1 MQDLTDMISGAA
13 DLALFSSIRS
23 YVSTRIDFFLEHT
36 LSGALTVVG
45 GVALAAMT
53 IWIMIQGYLIVS
65 GRSQDG
71 LKGFLIQA
79 FKSYL
84 IVLVATGLAAG
95 QGFSV
100 RTLTDDLMGSVAE
113 VMAGD
118 GDVAKCL
125 KADAAFLGCK
135 VDRNLT
141 LMQGAMNFAGQLD
154 TSDDPILEEKKT
166 RASWFIGVGTG
177 GPAIVA
183 GTMILMYK
191 VAIALFIG
199 LGPIFILCLLFKQ
212 TAGLFSKWLYY
223 GIATIFAS
231 TLLAVMADICL
242 DLIKNVAGAL
252 FVADLFGANSQGLMQ
267 AATQQLG
274 LGLMLSTLLISVPPM
289 AGSFFNGVMGGFSA
303 YSVFNSP
310 PPPSS
315 AAGQFG
321 SGAQGAAGTNGT
333 NGASTGGDT
342 STTANPNINTASRA
356 STGQAV
362 TNYTPDTVKPIEQSQ
377 TGNAARAYTP
387 PSPPPAPETPPPIPP
402 EARPSSAPPP
412 KE

>member
-1 MQDLTDMISGAA
+1 MN
-13 DLALFSSIRS
+13 
-23 YVSTRIDFFLEHT
+23 
-36 LSGALTVVG
+36 
-45 GVALAAMT
+45 
-53 IWIMIQGYLIVS
+53 IMIQYPLI
-65 GRSQDG
+65 
-71 LKGFLIQA
+71 
-79 FKSYL
+79 
-84 IVLVATGLAAG
+84 TAG
-95 QGFSV
+95 QSFSV
-100 RTLTDDLMGSVAE
+100 RALTDGVMNSVAE

-154 TSDDPILEEKKT
+154 TADDPILEEKKT

-231 TLLAVMADICL
+231 TLLAVMSDICL

-333 NGASTGGDT
+333 NGASTT
-342 STTANPNINTASRA
+342 SGSNTPVPSANNAPTLGNRVASGQTTANYSADVVKS
-356 STGQAV
+356 
-362 TNYTPDTVKPIEQSQ
+362 PDQSQ
-377 TGNAARAYTP
+377 TGNAARPYTP
-387 PSPPPAPETPPPIPP
+387 PPETLPPVSPDV
-402 EARPSSAPPP
+402 RPAASPPPP
-412 KE
+412 KES

>member
-154 TSDDPILEEKKT
+154 TADDPILEEKKT

-231 TLLAVMADICL
+231 TLLAVMSDICL

-333 NGASTGGDT
+333 NGASA
-342 STTANPNINTASRA
+342 ANNTATNNAPPPLVRQ
-356 STGQAV
+356 STGQPAS
-362 TNYTPDTVKPIEQSQ
+362 NSYANDTVKPMEQSQ
-377 TGNAARAYTP
+377 TGNAARPYSP
-387 PSPPPAPETPPPIPP
+387 PPPPPAPETPPPISP
-402 EARPSSAPPP
+402 EVRPSSAPPP